1 MSQCGAWRSDIDV
14 FGRTVPSKCGGAAGW
29 VTVLARGDDI
39 LKVYFG
45 QWLDGYIPRLPVGE
59 AVIGEVWVGPGGL
72 LELLETALGI
82 DGQAGAEPER
92 VGAYSQ
98 RIERCVGSEAFYL
111 RSWEVDPW
119 GVARRLLRWRD
130 ELVMVGWDGSVV
142 ADGGPRLDALAGLET
157 ESGVALPAGFADR
170 VRRVEKELVGGRCSG
185 IEELHLVEPRSLLP
199 CAWRR
204 VVGGLE
210 GAETKVFEPAAL
222 APVADPGTDLGL
234 LQAALVEDTT
244 LEAGRV
250 QGDGSLLLI
259 TDRSPWEAAEGL
271 AAWLRQ
277 LDLGEWPLGQ
287 VVVRGAAPVVLDEA
301 LARYGVPTLGAASFS
316 SWRPGLQ
323 VMPLML
329 SLLWAPRDPQRMFE
343 LLSLPVSPFSRPL
356 RTTLL
361 RALGRAPGIGGAA
374 WTEAWRKV
382 AAAADDP
389 EAVGRQVGDWLER
402 PVFDPEE
409 GVPAA
414 EVREI
419 AAQVAEWARTR
430 ASSADEDEAA
440 TLETAAAQAR
450 QLSQILDGWGDGR
463 IERTQLDQLLRD
475 VTRAGSAR
483 RAHEEISGAVPRV
496 SHPGAVLG
504 AFDTVVW
511 WGFVASV
518 AGAVAGPV
526 WRTAE
531 RRALAAAGVEVDEP
545 ATRQRARTA
554 AWVRPLLAARERVVL
569 VAFETLDGEEE
580 ALHPVWDEI
589 GGRLRLRDEDVAAL
603 TADWRRALPLGRGST
618 PIVLPEQ
625 THGVVPAAAER
636 AVWRVDGT
644 LLPPRS
650 TESASS
656 LESLL
661 GCPLRWALR
670 YRANLR
676 PEGVAALPDG
686 NLLFGT
692 LAHGLLEDFL
702 LEHRDALPAPAEAR
716 RLIEERFDEAVE
728 AEAATLLQPGMTE
741 TMQRVRFQTARAGA
755 VLVGAISGG
764 GYRVEGCEVEV
775 SGGTFAGAELS
786 GFVDLLLSHPEHG
799 TVVVDL
805 KWGGWSFRKKLL
817 EQGHALQLAV
827 YAHAFRKG
835 SGLLPPTAFF
845 ILSEARF
852 LTLYRGLFEPAVVV
866 EGPTMEEALAAAEE
880 TFGEVRMELEAGEL
894 VATPLLEE
902 ASPQA
907 ERRADYPLELGP
919 PCRFCDFGGICG
931 VALEGQ
937 E

>member
-1 MSQCGAWRSDIDV
+1 
-14 FGRTVPSKCGGAAGW
+14 
-29 VTVLARGDDI
+29 
-39 LKVYFG
+39 LKVHFG

-59 AVIGEVWVGPGGL
+59 AVMGEVWVGPGGL
-72 LELLETALGI
+72 LGLLETALGI
-82 DGQAGAEPER
+82 DGQAAAEPER

-98 RIERCVGSEAFYL
+98 RIERCVDGEAFYSQ
-111 RSWEVDPW
+111 SWEVDPW
-119 GVARRLLRWRD
+119 GVARKLLSWRD
-130 ELVMVGWDGSVV
+130 ELVMVGWDGSAVV
-142 ADGGPRLDALAGLET
+142 DGGPRLDALAMLEA
-157 ESGVALPAGFADR
+157 ESGVLLPAGFADR
-170 VRRVEKELVGGRCSG
+170 LRRVEKELAGGRCSG
-185 IEELHLVEPRSLLP
+185 IEELHLVEPRAHLP
-199 CAWRR
+199 RAWQR
-204 VVGGLE
+204 VVGALE
-210 GAETKVFEPAAL
+210 GTETKVFEPAAL
-222 APVADPGTDLGL
+222 APAADPGTDLGL
-234 LQAALVEDTT
+234 LQAALVGGIT

-250 QGDGSLLLI
+250 RGDGSLLLV

-277 LDLGEWPLGQ
+277 LEPGAWPLEQ

-316 SWRPGLQ
+316 SWRPALQ

-343 LLSLPVSPFSRPL
+343 LLSLPVSPLSRSL
-356 RTTLL
+356 RTALV
-361 RALGRAPGIGGAA
+361 RALGRAPGVGGAT
-374 WTEAWRKV
+374 WTEAWHE
-382 AAAADDP
+382 AAAAAEDP
-389 EAVGRQVGDWLER
+389 AGVECQVRDWLER
-402 PVFDPEE
+402 LVFDPSG
-409 GVPAA
+409 GVPAG
-414 EVREI
+414 EVRKI
-419 AAQVAEWARTR
+419 AEQVGDWARTR
-430 ASSADEDEAA
+430 ASSADEEEAA

-450 QLSQILDGWGDGR
+450 QLSQILDGWGDER

-483 RAHEEISGAVPRV
+483 RVHDGISGAVPCV
-496 SHPGAVLG
+496 WHPGAVLG

-511 WGFVASV
+511 WGFVASA
-518 AGAVAGPV
+518 AGPAERPV
-526 WRTAE
+526 WRATE

-545 ATRQRARTA
+545 AARQRARTA
-554 AWVRPLLAARERVVL
+554 AWIRPLLAARKRAVL

-589 GGRLRLRDEDVAAL
+589 GGRLRLRDKDVVAL
-603 TADWRRALPLGRGST
+603 TGDWRYAPPLGRGST
-618 PIVLPEQ
+618 PIVLPERA
-625 THGVVPAAAER
+625 HEVVPAAAGR
-636 AVWRVDGT
+636 AVWRVDAT

-650 TESASS
+650 KESASS
-656 LESLL
+656 LDSLL

-670 YRANLR
+670 YRADLR

-686 NLLFGT
+686 NLLFGM
-692 LAHGLLEDFL
+692 LAHGLIESFL
-702 LEHRDALPAPAEAR
+702 LEDRDALPEPADAR
-716 RLIEERFDEAVE
+716 RLIEERFNEAVE
-728 AEAATLLQPGMTE
+728 AEAAALLQPGMTE
-741 TMQRVRFQTARAGA
+741 TMQRVRYKTARAGA
-755 VLVGAISGG
+755 VLVAAITGG

-775 SGGTFAGAELS
+775 PGGTFAGGGLS
-786 GFVDLLLSHPEHG
+786 GFADLLLSHPEHG

-866 EGPTMEEALAAAEE
+866 EGPTMEETLAAAEE

-894 VATPLLEE
+894 VAPPLLEE

-907 ERRADYPLELGP
+907 ERRADYPLELEP

-931 VALEGQ
+931 VALEEQ
-937 E
+937 A